1 MTKRLVIL
9 LILLLP
15 FTVIYGQRDTTD
27 YSKKKKFDALEERS
41 KVKYR
46 TIPLPSYDPTTK
58 WGIAL
63 LLMANYYPTKLDT
76 LSPPSMTGV
85 MGFATTNGSWGT
97 GILQNLNIKQD
108 KWRLTG
114 RLFYMKINQVLELGD
129 LGNANSTRNMAIA
142 SLTAKRR
149 IFSNLFLGL
158 GYTFRSIE
166 YEGKDEQSQAILD
179 LAGYNQKARNH
190 GLEYLF
196 SFDTRDN
203 IFYTYRGY
211 YIAYN
216 LGQNFNNSSTE
227 SQDDF
232 LENEIDLRYFVPV
245 NGNTDHI
252 LAAHFYGRILSG
264 NPTNEN
270 YSFYGRSGRHIQ
282 RGYEAGSFIDKN
294 MISAEVEYRRE
305 TPLLK
310 RKLGFITFLSV
321 GKVYGDFNSFSDAE
335 WLPAGGVGVRYRFLE
350 YERMNF
356 KTDIAYGKDGWA
368 VYFGINEAF

>member
-1 MTKRLVIL
+1 MIL
-9 LILLLP
+9 LFVPCAII
-15 FTVIYGQRDTTD
+15 FGQRDTTD
-27 YSKKKKFDALEERS
+27 YSRKKKFDALEERN

-46 TIPLPSYDPTTK
+46 AIPLPSFDPSTK
-58 WGIAL
+58 WGLAM

-97 GILQNLNIKQD
+97 GLLQNLNIKQD

-149 IFSNLFLGL
+149 IFSDLFLGL
-158 GYTFRSIE
+158 GYTFKSIE
-166 YEGKDEQSQAILD
+166 YEGRDEQSQALLD

-190 GLEYLF
+190 GLKYLF
-196 SFDTRDN
+196 TFDTRDN

-211 YIAYN
+211 YIEYN

-232 LENEIDLRYFVPV
+232 LDNQIDLRYFVPV
-245 NGNTDHI
+245 NGNTDHV
-252 LAAHFYGRILSG
+252 LASHFFGRFLSG

-270 YSFYGRSGRHIQ
+270 YSFYGRAGRHIQ

-310 RKLGFITFLSV
+310 RKLGFIAFLIA

-350 YERMNF
+350 YERMNI

-368 VYFGINEAF
+368 IYFGINEAF